1 MAEIGEVFLIVLD
14 FVWHHQLVEEIQHV
28 GHQVEEVDAKID
40 ALLSTSPDA
49 SQMLKLRKS
58 YQQDPSEWPTP
69 PIERNDRHDQDE
81 KLSKFIHK
89 LTWAMG
95 LSLTGV
101 ANWVAPFIG

>member
-1 MAEIGEVFLIVLD
+1 MAEIGEVFLIILD

-40 ALLSTSPDA
+40 ALLSTSPGA
-49 SQMLKLRKS
+49 SQMFKLRKS

-69 PIERNDRHDQDE
+69 PIERHDE
-81 KLSKFIHK
+81 KLSKFIQK

-95 LSLTGV
+95 LSFTGV
-101 ANWVAPFIG
+101 ANWVVPFIG